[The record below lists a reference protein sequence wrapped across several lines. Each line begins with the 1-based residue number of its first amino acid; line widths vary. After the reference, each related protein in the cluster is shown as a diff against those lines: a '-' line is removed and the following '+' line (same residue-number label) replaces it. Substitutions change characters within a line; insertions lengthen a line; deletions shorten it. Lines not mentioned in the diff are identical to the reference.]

1 MATEIL
7 MPKLGLTMTEGTID
21 EWKKNVGDAV
31 QKGEIIF
38 SVETDKLTNDVE
50 AELDGVLLR
59 IDVPAGETVPC
70 KTVIGW
76 IGAAGEAIPEAA
88 GTVAAAAAPAEAP
101 AAAAAPAP
109 AAAPVAAAAPARA
122 AGEYVPATP
131 YAKKLAKEKGY
142 DLAAIPATGYK
153 GVVVARD
160 VLGFTPAA
168 AAAAVPAVPEVK
180 ASPLAA
186 KVAAD
191 LGIDLADV
199 KAAHGRVLAED
210 LLRYIAETRE
220 KAEAEPACEREEV
233 KPMSGMRKAIAKNMQ
248 NSHMTSPTV
257 TFNLG
262 IDMTEMKRYREQ
274 LKAKEI
280 KVSYTDLLVKFVA
293 KALTEF
299 PLLNCSVEDNKIIY
313 KHYVNMGVAVALDN
327 GLVVPNIVDADKKSL
342 TEISAE
348 VKELAKL
355 AREGKLPPDKL
366 RGGTFTITNL
376 GMYGIESFSP
386 IINQPEVAILGV
398 NTMEDKVVVR
408 NGEICIRPIMNLSLT
423 ADHRVVDGSVAAQFL
438 QRVKSLMENPALIL
452 A

>member
-21 EWKKNVGDAV
+21 EWKKNVGDSVA
-31 QKGEIIF
+31 KGEILF

-50 AELDGVLLR
+50 AEADGVLLA
-59 IDVPAGETVPC
+59 ITVPAGETVAC

-76 IGAAGEAIPEAA
+76 LGAAGETVPTA
-88 GTVAAAAAPAEAP
+88 GAPATAP
-101 AAAAAPAP
+101 AAGSAAETPASAAAETP
-109 AAAPVAAAAPARA
+109 AAAAPARA

-131 YAKKLAKEKGY
+131 YAKKLAKEKGF
-142 DLAAIPATGYK
+142 DLSAIPATGYK
-153 GVVVARD
+153 GVVVAKD

-168 AAAAVPAVPEVK
+168 VETAAPASAAEVK

-220 KAEAEPACEREEV
+220 KAEGGAAEEREEV
-233 KPMSGMRKAIAKNMQ
+233 KPMSGMRKAIAKNML

-299 PLLNCSVEDNKIIY
+299 PLLNCSVEDNKIVY
-313 KHYVNMGVAVALDN
+313 KHYINMGVAVALDN
-327 GLVVPNIVDADKKSL
+327 GLVVPNIQDADKKSL

-348 VKELAKL
+348 VKEMAKQ
-355 AREGKLPPDKL
+355 AREGKLPPEKL

>member
-1 MATEIL
+1 MATELL

-21 EWKKNVGDAV
+21 EWKKKVGDKV
-31 QKGEIIF
+31 TKGEIIY
-38 SVETDKLTNDVE
+38 SVATDKLTNDVE
-50 AELDGVLLR
+50 SEADGILLK
-59 IDVPAGETVPC
+59 IAVPEGETVPC
-70 KTVIGW
+70 KTVVGW
-76 IGAAGEAIPEAA
+76 LGAAGETVPDGA
-88 GTVAAAAAPAEAP
+88 GTAAPAEAAAPSAAAP
-101 AAAAAPAP
+101 AAAGEAAAAPVSRP
-109 AAAPVAAAAPARA
+109 
-122 AGEYVPATP
+122 AGEYVLATP
-131 YAKKLAKEKGY
+131 YAKKLAKEKSF
-142 DLAAIPATGYK
+142 DLAQIPATGYN
-153 GVVVARD
+153 GVIVAKD
-160 VLGFTPAA
+160 VEGFRPAA
-168 AAAAVPAVPEVK
+168 AAAAAPAVK
-180 ASPLAA
+180 ASPLAE
-186 KVAAD
+186 KLAAD
-191 LGIDLADV
+191 LDIDLASV

-210 LLRYIAETRE
+210 ILKYLQNTRE
-220 KAEAEPACEREEV
+220 KAEEAPADEREEV
-233 KPMSGMRKAIAKNMQ
+233 KKMSGMRKAIAKNML
-248 NSHMTSPTV
+248 NSVQTSPTV

-262 IDMTEMKRYREQ
+262 IDMTEMKHYREQ

-299 PLLNCSVEDNKIIY
+299 PMLNCSIDGNNIIY

-327 GLVVPNIVDADKKSL
+327 GLLVPNIPDADKKSL

-348 VKELAKL
+348 VKEMAKQ
-355 AREGKLPPDKL
+355 AREGKLPPEKL
-366 RGGTFTITNL
+366 KGGTFTITNL

-423 ADHRVVDGSVAAQFL
+423 ADHRVVDGSVAAEFL

>member
-1 MATEIL
+1 MATEVL

-21 EWKKNVGDAV
+21 EWKKKVGDTVA
-31 QKGEIIF
+31 KGEILF

-50 AELDGVLLR
+50 AEADGVLLA
-59 IDVPAGETVPC
+59 ITVPAGETVAC

-76 IGAAGEAIPEAA
+76 LGAAGEAVPA
-88 GTVAAAAAPAEAP
+88 GGASAAAAAPAAQEEGKAAEP
-101 AAAAAPAP
+101 AAAAA
-109 AAAPVAAAAPARA
+109 APVRA
-122 AGEYVPATP
+122 AGEYVLATP
-131 YAKKLAKEKGY
+131 YAKKLAKEKGV
-142 DLAAIPATGYK
+142 DLAQVPATGYK
-153 GVVVARD
+153 GVVVAKD
-160 VLGFTPAA
+160 VEGFVPSAAAAPAA
-168 AAAAVPAVPEVK
+168 AVK
-180 ASPLAA
+180 ASPLAE

-220 KAEAEPACEREEV
+220 KKAGEACCEREEV
-233 KPMSGMRKAIAKNMQ
+233 KPMNGMRKAIAKNMLVSVQ
-248 NSHMTSPTV
+248 TSPTV

-299 PLLNCSVEDNKIIY
+299 PLLNCSIEDNKIIY

-327 GLVVPNIVDADKKSL
+327 GLLVPNIPDADKKSL
-342 TEISAE
+342 TQISAE
-348 VKELAKL
+348 VKELAKQ
-355 AREGKLPPDKL
+355 AREGKLPPEKL
-366 RGGTFTITNL
+366 KGGTFTITNL
-376 GMYGIESFSP
+376 GMYGIESFTP

-408 NGEICIRPIMNLSLT
+408 NGEMCIRPIMNLSLT
-423 ADHRVVDGSVAAQFL
+423 ADHRVVDGSVAAEFL

>member
-1 MATEIL
+1 MATEVL

-21 EWKKNVGDAV
+21 AWKKNVGDTV
-31 QKGEIIF
+31 QKGEILF

-50 AELDGVLLR
+50 AEADGVLLK
-59 IDVPAGETVPC
+59 ILVPAGETVAC
-70 KTVIGW
+70 KTLIGW
-76 IGAAGEAIPEAA
+76 LGAAGEAVPDGVSSAPVQEASSA
-88 GTVAAAAAPAEAP
+88 APAAAAPDAAAAPAAG
-101 AAAAAPAP
+101 A
-109 AAAPVAAAAPARA
+109 VHA

-131 YAKKLAKEKGY
+131 YAKKLAKEKGF
-142 DLAAIPATGYK
+142 DLTAIPATGYK

-168 AAAAVPAVPEVK
+168 AAPAAPAVK
-180 ASPLAA
+180 ASPLAE

-191 LGIDLADV
+191 LGIDLKDV

-220 KAEAEPACEREEV
+220 KKDAGEASAAEREEV

-313 KHYVNMGVAVALDN
+313 KHYINMGVAVALDN

-348 VKELAKL
+348 VKEMAKQ
-355 AREGKLPPDKL
+355 AREGKLPPEKL

-408 NGEICIRPIMNLSLT
+408 NGEMCIRPIMNLSLT

>member
-7 MPKLGLTMTEGTID
+7 MPKLGLTMTEGTVD
-21 EWKKNVGDAV
+21 EWKKKVGESV
-31 QKGEIIF
+31 QKGEILF
-38 SVETDKLTNDVE
+38 SVATDKLTNDVE
-50 AELDGVLLR
+50 AEEDGVLLQ
-59 IDVPAGETVPC
+59 ILVPEGETVPC
-70 KTVIGW
+70 KALLGW
-76 IGAAGEAIPEAA
+76 LGAAGEAVPEASA
-88 GTVAAAAAPAEAP
+88 QTQNSAP
-101 AAAAAPAP
+101 AAAAADSP
-109 AAAPVAAAAPARA
+109 AAVVAPTAAAAPARA
-122 AGEYVPATP
+122 AGAYVPATP
-131 YAKKLAKEKGY
+131 YAKKLAKEKGF
-142 DLAAIPATGYK
+142 DLAQIPATGYQ

-168 AAAAVPAVPEVK
+168 AAPAAVK

-186 KVAAD
+186 KLAAD
-191 LGIDLADV
+191 LGIELSALD
-199 KAAHGRVLAED
+199 AHGRVLAQDILAYLEN
-210 LLRYIAETRE
+210 TRE
-220 KAEAEPACEREEV
+220 KAESAEPAREEV
-233 KPMSGMRKAIAKNMQ
+233 KPMSGMRKAIAKNMLASVQ
-248 NSHMTSPTV
+248 TSPTV

-262 IDMTEMKRYREQ
+262 IDMSEMKRYREQ

-293 KALTEF
+293 RALTEF

-327 GLVVPNIVDADKKSL
+327 GLVVPNIADADKKSL

-355 AREGKLPPDKL
+355 AREGKLPPEKL

-376 GMYGIESFSP
+376 GMYGIESFTP

-408 NGEICIRPIMNLSLT
+408 NGEMVIRPIMNLSLT

-438 QRVKSLMENPALIL
+438 QRVKSLMENPALML

>member
-21 EWKKNVGDAV
+21 EWKKKVGDTVA
-31 QKGEIIF
+31 KGEILL

-59 IDVPAGETVPC
+59 IDIPAGETVAC

-76 IGAAGEAIPEAA
+76 IGAAGEAVPEAGA
-88 GTVAAAAAPAEAP
+88 SAP
-101 AAAAAPAP
+101 AAAAAPAETAAATAAP
-109 AAAPVAAAAPARA
+109 AASGPAAAPARA
-122 AGEYVPATP
+122 AGEYVLATP
-131 YAKKLAKEKGY
+131 YAKKLAKEKGF
-142 DLAAIPATGYK
+142 DLSAIPATGYR
-153 GVVVARD
+153 GVVVAKD
-160 VLGFTPAA
+160 VEGFVPAA
-168 AAAAVPAVPEVK
+168 AAAPAEAAVK

-191 LGIDLADV
+191 LGIDLKDV

-210 LLRYIAETRE
+210 LLRYLAETRE
-220 KAEAEPACEREEV
+220 KAEAEDGANAREEV

-299 PLLNCSVEDNKIIY
+299 PLLNCSVEDNRIIY
-313 KHYVNMGVAVALDN
+313 KHYINMGVAVALDN
-327 GLVVPNIVDADKKSL
+327 GLVVPNIQDADKKSL

-348 VKELAKL
+348 VKEMAKQ
-355 AREGKLPPDKL
+355 AREGKLPPEKL

-408 NGEICIRPIMNLSLT
+408 NGEMCIRPIMNLSLT

-438 QRVKSLMENPALIL
+438 QRVTSLMENPALIL

>member
-1 MATEIL
+1 MATEL
-7 MPKLGLTMTEGTID
+7 FMPKLGLTMTEGTIE
-21 EWKKNVGDAV
+21 EWKKKVGDTVA
-31 QKGEIIF
+31 KGEIIY
-38 SVETDKLTNDVE
+38 SVATDKLTNDVE
-50 AELDGVLLR
+50 ADVDGVLLA
-59 IDVPAGETVPC
+59 ITVPEGETVPC
-70 KTVIGW
+70 KTVVGW
-76 IGAAGEAIPEAA
+76 VGAAGESVPVAA
-88 GTVAAAAAPAEAP
+88 GTPAGAAAPAEAQP
-101 AAAAAPAP
+101 AAAPQAAAAAPAP
-109 AAAPVAAAAPARA
+109 VRA

-131 YAKKLAKEKGY
+131 YAKKLAKEKGL
-142 DLAAIPATGYK
+142 DLASVPATGYK

-160 VLGFTPAA
+160 VESFVPAA
-168 AAAAVPAVPEVK
+168 AAASAAPAVK
-180 ASPLAA
+180 ASPLAE

-220 KAEAEPACEREEV
+220 KAEAESADAREEV

-299 PLLNCSVEDNKIIY
+299 PLLNCSVQDNKIVY

-327 GLVVPNIVDADKKSL
+327 GLVVPNITDADKKSL

-348 VKELAKL
+348 VKEMARL
-355 AREGKLPPDKL
+355 AREGKLPPEKL
-366 RGGTFTITNL
+366 QGGTFTITNL

-408 NGEICIRPIMNLSLT
+408 NGEMCIRPIMNLSLT

>member
-31 QKGEIIF
+31 SKGEILF

-50 AELDGVLLR
+50 AEADGVLLA
-59 IDVPAGETVPC
+59 ITVPAGETVAC

-76 IGAAGEAIPEAA
+76 LGAAGEAVPSA
-88 GTVAAAAAPAEAP
+88 GAAAPAAAETSAETAAGAP
-101 AAAAAPAP
+101 AETAPLAA
-109 AAAPVAAAAPARA
+109 ARA

-131 YAKKLAKEKGY
+131 YAKKLAKEKGF
-142 DLAAIPATGYK
+142 DLASIPATGYK
-153 GVVVARD
+153 GVVVAKD

-168 AAAAVPAVPEVK
+168 AAPAEAPVK
-180 ASPLAA
+180 ASPLAE

-191 LGIDLADV
+191 LGIDLRDV

-220 KAEAEPACEREEV
+220 KAAGGEAACEREEV
-233 KPMSGMRKAIAKNMQ
+233 KPMSGMRKAIAKNMLASVQ
-248 NSHMTSPTV
+248 TSPTV

-327 GLVVPNIVDADKKSL
+327 GLVVPNIADADKKSL

-348 VKELAKL
+348 VKEMAKQ
-355 AREGKLPPDKL
+355 AREGKLPPEKL
-366 RGGTFTITNL
+366 KGGTFTITNL
-376 GMYGIESFSP
+376 GMYGIESFTP
-386 IINQPEVAILGV
+386 IITQPEVASLGV

-408 NGEICIRPIMNLSLT
+408 NGEMCIRPIMNLSLT
-423 ADHRVVDGSVAAQFL
+423 ADHRVVDGSVAAEFL

>member
-31 QKGEIIF
+31 SKGEILF

-50 AELDGVLLR
+50 AEADGVLLA
-59 IDVPAGETVPC
+59 ITVPAGETVAC

-76 IGAAGEAIPEAA
+76 LGAAGEAVPSA
-88 GTVAAAAAPAEAP
+88 GAAAPAAAEASASPAAGAP
-101 AAAAAPAP
+101 AE
-109 AAAPVAAAAPARA
+109 AAPVAAARA

-131 YAKKLAKEKGY
+131 YAKKLAKEKGF
-142 DLAAIPATGYK
+142 DLASIPATGYK
-153 GVVVARD
+153 GVVVAKD

-168 AAAAVPAVPEVK
+168 AAPAEAPVK
-180 ASPLAA
+180 ASPLAE

-191 LGIDLADV
+191 LGIDLRDV

-220 KAEAEPACEREEV
+220 KAAGGEAACEREEV
-233 KPMSGMRKAIAKNMQ
+233 KPMSGMRKAIAKNMLASVQ
-248 NSHMTSPTV
+248 TSPTV

-348 VKELAKL
+348 VKEMAKQ
-355 AREGKLPPDKL
+355 AREGKLPPEKL
-366 RGGTFTITNL
+366 KGGTFTITNL
-376 GMYGIESFSP
+376 GMYGIESFTP

-408 NGEICIRPIMNLSLT
+408 NGEMCIRPIMNLSLT
-423 ADHRVVDGSVAAQFL
+423 ADHRVVDGSVAAEFL

>member
-31 QKGEIIF
+31 SKGEILF

-50 AELDGVLLR
+50 AEADGVLLA
-59 IDVPAGETVPC
+59 ITVPAGETVAC

-76 IGAAGEAIPEAA
+76 LGAAGEAVPSA
-88 GTVAAAAAPAEAP
+88 GAAAPAAAEAP
-101 AAAAAPAP
+101 ASPAAGAPAET
-109 AAAPVAAAAPARA
+109 APVAAARA

-131 YAKKLAKEKGY
+131 YAKKLAKEKGF
-142 DLAAIPATGYK
+142 DLASIPATGYK
-153 GVVVARD
+153 GVVVAKD

-168 AAAAVPAVPEVK
+168 AAPAEAPVK
-180 ASPLAA
+180 ASPLAE

-191 LGIDLADV
+191 LGIDLRDV

-220 KAEAEPACEREEV
+220 KAAGGEAACEREEV
-233 KPMSGMRKAIAKNMQ
+233 KPMSGMRKAIAKNMLASVQ
-248 NSHMTSPTV
+248 TSPTV

-327 GLVVPNIVDADKKSL
+327 GVVVPNIADADKKSL

-348 VKELAKL
+348 VKEMAKQ
-355 AREGKLPPDKL
+355 AREGKLPPEKL
-366 RGGTFTITNL
+366 KGGTFTITNL
-376 GMYGIESFSP
+376 GMYGIESFTP

-408 NGEICIRPIMNLSLT
+408 NGEMCIRPIMNLSLT
-423 ADHRVVDGSVAAQFL
+423 ADHRVVDGSVAAEFL

>member
-1 MATEIL
+1 MATEVL

-21 EWKKNVGDAV
+21 AWKKNVGDTV
-31 QKGEIIF
+31 QKGEILF

-50 AELDGVLLR
+50 AEADGVLLK
-59 IDVPAGETVPC
+59 ILVPAGETVAC
-70 KTVIGW
+70 KTLIGW
-76 IGAAGEAIPEAA
+76 LGAAGEAVPDGAGSAPAQEASSA
-88 GTVAAAAAPAEAP
+88 APAAAASGAAAAPA
-101 AAAAAPAP
+101 AAGA
-109 AAAPVAAAAPARA
+109 VHA

-131 YAKKLAKEKGY
+131 YAKKLAKEKGF

-160 VLGFTPAA
+160 VLGFTPATA
-168 AAAAVPAVPEVK
+168 APAAPAVK
-180 ASPLAA
+180 ASPLAE

-191 LGIDLADV
+191 LGIDLKDV
-199 KAAHGRVLAED
+199 KAAHGRVLEED

-220 KAEAEPACEREEV
+220 KKDAGEASAAEREEV

-313 KHYVNMGVAVALDN
+313 KHYINMGVAVALDN

-348 VKELAKL
+348 VKEMAKQ
-355 AREGKLPPDKL
+355 AREGKLPPEKL

-376 GMYGIESFSP
+376 GMYGVESFSP

-408 NGEICIRPIMNLSLT
+408 NGEMCIRPIMNLSLT

>member
-1 MATEIL
+1 MATEVL

-21 EWKKNVGDAV
+21 AWKKNVGDTV
-31 QKGEIIF
+31 QKGEILF

-50 AELDGVLLR
+50 AEADGVLLK
-59 IDVPAGETVPC
+59 ILVPAGETVAC
-70 KTVIGW
+70 KTLIGW
-76 IGAAGEAIPEAA
+76 LGAAGEVVPDGGGSAPVQEASSA
-88 GTVAAAAAPAEAP
+88 APAAAASGAAAAPA
-101 AAAAAPAP
+101 AAGA
-109 AAAPVAAAAPARA
+109 VHA

-131 YAKKLAKEKGY
+131 YAKKLAKEKGF
-142 DLAAIPATGYK
+142 DLTAIPATGYK

-168 AAAAVPAVPEVK
+168 AAPAAPAVK
-180 ASPLAA
+180 ASPLAE

-191 LGIDLADV
+191 LGIDLKDV

-220 KAEAEPACEREEV
+220 KKDAGEASAAEREEV

-313 KHYVNMGVAVALDN
+313 KHYINMGVAVALDN

-348 VKELAKL
+348 VKEMAKQ
-355 AREGKLPPDKL
+355 AREGKLPPEKL

-408 NGEICIRPIMNLSLT
+408 NGEMCIRPIMNLSLT

>member
-1 MATEIL
+1 MATELL

-21 EWKKNVGDAV
+21 EWKKKEGDAV
-31 QKGEIIF
+31 QKGEIIY
-38 SVETDKLTNDVE
+38 SVATDKLTNDVE
-50 AELDGVLLR
+50 SDADGVLLK
-59 IDVPAGETVPC
+59 ILVAEGETVPC
-70 KTVIGW
+70 KTLVGW
-76 IGAAGEAIPEAA
+76 IGAPGEAVPD
-88 GTVAAAAAPAEAP
+88 GAAPVAP
-101 AAAAAPAP
+101 AAE
-109 AAAPVAAAAPARA
+109 APVAAAPASGSVAAAVSAAPARP
-122 AGEYVPATP
+122 AGAYVPATP
-131 YAKKLAKEKGY
+131 YAKKLAKEKGF
-142 DLAAIPATGYK
+142 DLAQVPATGYK
-153 GVVVARD
+153 GVIVAKD
-160 VLGFTPAA
+160 VLAFTPAA
-168 AAAAVPAVPEVK
+168 AAAAAPAVK

-191 LGIDLADV
+191 LGIDLSAV
-199 KAAHGRVLAED
+199 NAHGRVLAQDILAYLES
-210 LLRYIAETRE
+210 TRE
-220 KAEAEPACEREEV
+220 KAEPAAADAREET
-233 KPMSGMRKAIAKNMQ
+233 KPMSGMRKAIARNMLASVQ
-248 NSHMTSPTV
+248 TSPTV

-262 IDMTEMKRYREQ
+262 IDMSEMKRYREQ
-274 LKAKEI
+274 LKSKEI
-280 KVSYTDLLVKFVA
+280 KVSYTDLLVKFVS

-327 GLVVPNIVDADKKSL
+327 GLVVPNITDADKKSL

-355 AREGKLPPDKL
+355 AREGKLPPEKL

-376 GMYGIESFSP
+376 GMYGIESFTP

-408 NGEICIRPIMNLSLT
+408 NGEMVIRPIMNLSLT

-438 QRVKSLMENPALIL
+438 QRVKSLMENPALML

>member
-1 MATEIL
+1 MATELL

-21 EWKKNVGDAV
+21 EWKKKEGDAV
-31 QKGEIIF
+31 QKGEILY
-38 SVETDKLTNDVE
+38 SVATDKLTNDVE
-50 AELDGVLLR
+50 SDADGVLLK
-59 IDVPAGETVPC
+59 ILVAEGETVPC
-70 KTVIGW
+70 KTLVGW
-76 IGAAGEAIPEAA
+76 IGAPGEAVPD
-88 GTVAAAAAPAEAP
+88 GAAPVAPAAEAP
-101 AAAAAPAP
+101 AAAAPASGS
-109 AAAPVAAAAPARA
+109 VAAVVSAAPARE
-122 AGEYVPATP
+122 AGAYVPATP
-131 YAKKLAKEKGY
+131 YAKKLAKEKGF
-142 DLAAIPATGYK
+142 DLAQVPATGYK
-153 GVVVARD
+153 GVIVAKD
-160 VLGFTPAA
+160 VLAFTPAA
-168 AAAAVPAVPEVK
+168 AAAAAPAVK

-191 LGIDLADV
+191 LGIDLSAV
-199 KAAHGRVLAED
+199 NAHGRVLAQDILAYLES
-210 LLRYIAETRE
+210 TRE
-220 KAEAEPACEREEV
+220 KAEPAAADAREET
-233 KPMSGMRKAIAKNMQ
+233 KPMSGMRKAIARNMLASVQ
-248 NSHMTSPTV
+248 TSPTV

-262 IDMTEMKRYREQ
+262 IDMSEMKRYREQ

-280 KVSYTDLLVKFVA
+280 KVSYTDLLVKFVS

-327 GLVVPNIVDADKKSL
+327 GLVVPNITDADQKSL
-342 TEISAE
+342 TEISVE

-355 AREGKLPPDKL
+355 AREGKLPPEKL

-376 GMYGIESFSP
+376 GMYGIESFTP

-408 NGEICIRPIMNLSLT
+408 NGEMVIRPIMNLSLT

-438 QRVKSLMENPALIL
+438 QRVKSLMENPALML